1 MKSKSMKP
9 IIAII
14 LLIIAM
20 TLITVIAIKIIPSIP
35 KKPEIINYPSV
46 PVNKTTNTNEQIEKK
61 QEYTYDSYSLV
72 NKRYDNHVTINP
84 DGTKHYRNERYGFE
98 FDFPGDW
105 TTSEPAFGNKNT
117 IEFNMEI
124 LDDIDHHYPNPIL
137 IGVFPKD
144 TGWIDKVIA
153 YYKKQGKITDITI
166 DGVLGV
172 NYEDLSTGLPN
183 IYNLFLIGDY
193 WINIEGKK
201 DYEDVLKGI
210 LKSTQFFTPNYEIK

>member
-1 MKSKSMKP
+1 MKP

-61 QEYTYDSYSLV
+61 QENTYDSYSLV

-84 DGTKHYRNERYGFE
+84 DGTKHYRNERYGLE

-105 TTSEPAFGNKNT
+105 TTSEPAFGNKKT

-124 LDDIDHHYPNPIL
+124 LDDIEYHYPDPIL
-137 IGVFPKD
+137 IAVFPKD

-153 YYKKQGKITDITI
+153 YYKKKGFKIEKIVI
-166 DGVLGV
+166 DGVEGV
-172 NYEDLSTGLPN
+172 KYEDLSVGLPHIFN
-183 IYNLFLIGDY
+183 FFPVGDY
-193 WINIEGKK
+193 WIEIGGKEK
-201 DYEDVLKGI
+201 YEDVLNGI
-210 LKSTQFFTPNYEIK
+210 LKSTQFFTPNYDLK